1 MANTNI
7 SNQFYITGRKRVD
20 AKLQPVD
27 NFDGLKAIATKDRY
41 VGMTVTVLNAVY
53 DEDGYIVSTNPI
65 DYWLVDGTSNKCW
78 KVKSSNTTVPTYAD
92 LTALTISEVYV
103 GMERIVISDE
113 TNEGKMTAYWVSSV
127 NAETETVTWERQGGS
142 SAGIEISGDDTE

>member
-27 NFDGLKAIATKDRY
+27 NFDGLKAIAAKDRY
-41 VGMTVTVLNAVY
+41 VGMTVTVLNTVY

-127 NAETETVTWERQGGS
+127 NAEAETVTWERQGS
-142 SAGIEISGDDTE
+142 SAGVEISGDDTE

>member
-7 SNQFYITGRKRVD
+7 SNQFYISGRKSVD

-27 NFDGLKAIATKDRY
+27 DINGLKSISVKDRY

-53 DEDGYIVSTNPI
+53 DGEGYIISTNPI

-78 KVKSSNTTVPTYAD
+78 KVKVSNTTVATYAD
-92 LTALTISEVYV
+92 LIALKVAEVYV
-103 GMERIVISDE
+103 GMERTVLADE
-113 TNEGKMTAYWVSSV
+113 TQDNV
-127 NAETETVTWERQGGS
+127 
-142 SAGIEISGDDTE
+142 GI